1 MAFWIDM
8 KGVGGEVGD
17 IMRDTHRPM
26 QARFE
31 GKKKKFVSIRK
42 VRIPR

>member
-26 QARFE
+26 QAIFE
-31 GKKKKFVSIRK
+31 GKKEEICFYSKGQDT
-42 VRIPR
+42 